1 MRTYF
6 LSYKMTDLTKII
18 LKEHLSVEDKEVL
31 LKEIAQMYLKY
42 VQNWTESGENR
53 CVNGG
58 EYVLRY
64 NPLTQKSMDKGPFI
78 RLYTEWRQENQTV
91 SLPTFKFHVY
101 LASYLPEELRDE
113 VAIWEAVPG
122 PSG

>member
-1 MRTYF
+1 
-6 LSYKMTDLTKII
+6 
-18 LKEHLSVEDKEVL
+18 

-42 VQNWTESGENR
+42 VQNWTESGERR

-58 EYVLRY
+58 EYVQRY
-64 NPLTQKSMDKGPFI
+64 DPLTQKSMGDGIGPFI